1 MNERLYEN
9 RQKDEPLT
17 KPFKKQEVEQYE
29 RKRYRGL
36 DQKLVHSR
44 EEKILRKI
52 LEEIGKED
60 ARVLDV
66 PCGYGRFSPLLLER
80 GLSLVSSDLS
90 FHMVKRAVERNE
102 ESARLSGVVADGIS
116 GLPFKR
122 KALDFILSMR
132 FFHHLH
138 QEEER
143 KAVLGEFSRVTKEWI
158 VLSFYQLNPLH
169 VVQRKLRRRIKR
181 SKTRIK
187 MLSREEFQREVEG
200 EGFKI
205 VRVYPL
211 FKGIHSQHIALLR
224 KD

>member
-1 MNERLYEN
+1 LSKSLYEN
-9 RQKDEPLT
+9 RQKDELLT

-36 DQKLVHSR
+36 DQRLVHSR

-52 LEEIGKED
+52 LEKIGKEG
-60 ARVLDV
+60 ALALDV

-102 ESARLSGVVADGIS
+102 GSIRHSGVVADGIS
-116 GLPFKR
+116 GLPFKG
-122 KALDFILSMR
+122 KAFDFILSVR

-143 KAVLGEFSRVTKEWI
+143 KAVLGEFSRVAKEGI
-158 VLSFYQLNPLH
+158 ILSFYQLNPLH
-169 VVQRKLRRRIKR
+169 VLQRKLRRRIKK
-181 SKTRIK
+181 SKTKIK
-187 MLSREEFQREVEG
+187 MLSREEFQREVEE

-211 FKGIHSQHIALLR
+211 FKGIHSQHIALLQ
-224 KD
+224 KN

>member
-1 MNERLYEN
+1 MS
-9 RQKDEPLT
+9 T
-17 KPFKKQEVEQYE
+17 PFKQKEVEQYE

-44 EEKILRKI
+44 EEKILQKI
-52 LEEIGKED
+52 LEEIGKKD

-66 PCGYGRFSPLLLER
+66 PCGYGRFSPLLLES
-80 GLSLVSSDLS
+80 GVSLVSSDLS
-90 FHMVKRAVERNE
+90 YHMVQRAVERNE

-116 GLPFKR
+116 GLPFKGEVF
-122 KALDFILSMR
+122 DFILSMR

-143 KAVLGEFSRVTKEWI
+143 KAVLGEFSRVAREGI
-158 VLSFYQLNPLH
+158 ILSFYQQNPLH
-169 VVQRKLRRRIKR
+169 VLQRKLRRRIKK
-181 SKTRIK
+181 SKTKIK
-187 MLSREEFQREVEG
+187 MLSREEFQKEVEG

-211 FKGIHSQHIALLR
+211 FKGIHSQHIAFLQ